1 MTKSI
6 PRRTFLK
13 LAATAGVAT
22 GAGAAVRQVVLEPY
36 VRPPE
41 ETLPG
46 RATWFASTCRACPA
60 GCGIIVRVING
71 RPRKIEGNPAHPL
84 NRGKLCARGQA
95 GLQTL
100 YNPDRLQSAVAQT
113 GGRTSRHFEPLHWD
127 DALSQVVSA
136 IEQIDA
142 RKRIAF
148 LIGLIPDHLFALV
161 KTFQEALGA
170 SEPILFDLHSTLE
183 GRVEAQGHAR
193 AWFEESRLPIYD
205 ITNADVIFSFGANL
219 FETWMSPVSQSVDYG
234 EMRRGTLGGRG
245 YLAQFEPR
253 LSTTGASADEWIP
266 IRPGTEGSIAL
277 GVGRIIVEEN
287 LGRVG
292 SHEPHAHFYRDVNLE
307 EISQTTGISIPEL
320 RRLAHVFAD
329 ADRALAIPGGQ
340 ISGHTNSQE
349 SQDAVMALDLIMRRF
364 GREGG
369 VFLPQP
375 VPAPRF
381 KDPPSP
387 SSFPDLQRLIEQMQS
402 GEIDLLFV
410 HECNPVYALP
420 EWMGFVEGLRNVPK
434 IVSFSSIVDETAL
447 WSDLILPNH
456 TYLESW
462 GFQIPEP
469 GADRPVVS
477 SAQPVV
483 TPLYDTRSTAD
494 VLLAVASSLGGD
506 VTQAL
511 HWADEVAFIESAS
524 AELLGSSVGVYDART
539 PARFWNRWRQFGGW
553 WSDKPFRREPEPLG
567 PRHSPLNVPRAR
579 FVGDADLYPF
589 HLLPYPSI
597 SLSDGRG
604 ADQALLQELPDPLT
618 TIRWNTWVEI
628 NPETA
633 AELGVENDQ
642 VVRVISAQGELEAP
656 VMVHPGIR
664 PDVVAIP
671 VGQGHTDGGRFSAER
686 GRNVMD
692 LVLPLSETGDERLLW
707 GATRVRIEPTG
718 KRQKLA
724 RLESLEGEGRENIR

>member
-1 MTKSI
+1 
-6 PRRTFLK
+6 
-13 LAATAGVAT
+13 
-22 GAGAAVRQVVLEPY
+22 
-36 VRPPE
+36 
-41 ETLPG
+41 
-46 RATWFASTCRACPA
+46 
-60 GCGIIVRVING
+60 VING

-100 YNPDRLQSAVAQT
+100 YDPDRLQNAVAQT

-127 DALSQVVSA
+127 DALSQVVAA

-148 LIGLIPDHLFALV
+148 LTGLIPDHLYTLV
-161 KTFQEALGA
+161 NMFQKALGA
-170 SEPILFDLHSTLE
+170 SQPIQFDLHGTLE
-183 GRVEAQGHAR
+183 GRVEAQNQAG
-193 AWFEESRLPIYD
+193 AWFDEPRLPIYD
-205 ITNADVIFSFGANL
+205 IAAADVIFSFGANL

-266 IRPGTEGSIAL
+266 IQPGTEGLIAIGL
-277 GVGRIIVEEN
+277 GRIIVEDN

-292 SHEPHAHFYRDVNLE
+292 SHAPHAHFYRDVNLE
-307 EISQTTGISIPEL
+307 EISEVTAISIAEL
-320 RRLAHVFAD
+320 RRLAHIFAD

-340 ISGHTNSQE
+340 ISGQTNSRE
-349 SQDAVMALDLIMRRF
+349 SMDAVMALNLIMRRF

-375 VPAPRF
+375 VPASRF
-381 KDPPSP
+381 NDPPSP
-387 SSFPDLQRLIEQMQS
+387 ASFSDLQRFIGQMQS
-402 GEIDLLFV
+402 GEIDLLFMYD
-410 HECNPVYALP
+410 CNPVYELP
-420 EWMGFVEGLRNVPK
+420 EWMRFVEGLRNVPM
-434 IVSFSSIVDETAL
+434 IISFSSVVDETAL
-447 WSDLILPNH
+447 WSDLILPDH

-462 GFQIPEP
+462 GYQIPEP

-477 SAQPVV
+477 SSQPVV

-494 VLLAVASSLGGD
+494 VLLAVASSLGGT
-506 VTQAL
+506 VAQEL
-511 HWADEVAFIESAS
+511 HWPDEVAFIEAAS
-524 AELLGSSVGVYDART
+524 ADLLGSSVGVYDART

-553 WSDKPFRREPEPLG
+553 WSDKPFRKEPEARG
-567 PRHSPLNVPRAR
+567 PQQSPLNVPRAS
-579 FVGDADLYPF
+579 FAGDADRYPF

-604 ADQALLQELPDPLT
+604 ANQALLQELPDPLT

-633 AELGVENDQ
+633 AELGVENDH
-642 VVRVISAQGELEAP
+642 VVRVISEEGELEAP

-664 PDVVAIP
+664 PDVIAIP
-671 VGQGHTDGGRFSAER
+671 LGQGHTDSGRFAARR
-686 GRNVMD
+686 GHNAMD
-692 LVLPLSETGDERLLW
+692 LILPVSVTGDERLLW

-718 KRQKLA
+718 KHQKLA